1 MRRLLLGLFHATEAW
16 TIPGPEV
23 DRLRREFPDLEITRA
38 TSKEELRAAIPDAE
52 IVFSWAPG
60 EEVLSRAR
68 RLRWLHAPAAGV
80 GAFITPTVVERGILL
95 TSSRGVHAIPIA
107 EHTLGM
113 LVAMARQLRTAI
125 SDQITSGADVSRS

>member
-1 MRRLLLGLFHATEAW
+1 MRRLLLGLSDGTEAW
-16 TIPGPEV
+16 TIPEPEV

-38 TSKEELRAAIPDAE
+38 DSKEELKTAIPNAE

-60 EEVLSRAR
+60 EEIVSRAK

-80 GAFITPTVVERGILL
+80 GSFITPTVVERGILL
-95 TSSRGVHAIPIA
+95 TNSRGVHAIPIA

-113 LVAMARQLRTAI
+113 LVAMARLLRAAVA
-125 SDQITSGADVSRS
+125 DQIT